1 MSSVRLWLPE
11 SYRQREEEVRA
22 RGAVAIVT
30 GPDVGLPPMTD
41 ENVRD
46 AAAGLAIE
54 TALPLLA
61 AFALVMDSVP
71 HRDHAELRAEQVRAT
86 RAILPPPYCQRA
98 IDYLE
103 AGRRDLVFT
112 HEQLLLA
119 MRLVI
124 EHGQPGPPGQVD
136 QPRLAQLLLGL
147 TDVMV
152 SGKEFKARAEDAAVS
167 LALRR
172 LGLPRSEQTRY
183 ELARWYDLLITRA
196 RASAG
201 TEGSVDLDGLFRAR
215 TGLSIENFLGIA
227 WFHATPLRS
236 PHSPAELMSAGFHT
250 VLAELQLKYRDP
262 DTAAA
267 AAKLLIADVPTLRE
281 RFKRDTARLHLSSLR
296 PFWEHPYVRLDS
308 GRILPVSSALALN
321 RGIRGVYHLLIDQ
334 AGVTSGTGVN
344 HLTSYIGRLHEEY
357 LTDLL
362 GRALAS
368 GRHGAFASEADV
380 MTASRRAGKPPFDA
394 AIITD
399 GTLVLIEMLT
409 ATLRLDT
416 LERGDLALYRRD
428 FDRDFKK
435 KAEQLAQAVEGV
447 GNGTWTIPGVEPA
460 SVRRV
465 VPVLASLHPFPLFGP
480 PMWTPFTAA
489 FASPAF
495 GHGAAVMPLQLVTDE
510 ELEALEAFQGA
521 SSMSIVD
528 ALARRASNPAWTE
541 SRMMHVILRAW
552 GLTQPDNA
560 GMQTLYR
567 TAATAISKAAAGAFA
582 LG

>member
-11 SYRQREEEVRA
+11 SYRRQEEEVRA
-22 RGAVAIVT
+22 RGAVAAVT
-30 GPDVGLPPMTD
+30 GRDVGLPPMTD
-41 ENVRD
+41 EKVRD
-46 AAAGLAIE
+46 VAAGLAVE

-61 AFALVMDSVP
+61 ALALVMGSVP
-71 HRDHAELRAEQVRAT
+71 HRDHAELRADQVRAA
-86 RAILPPPYCQRA
+86 RAILPAPYRQRA

-103 AGRRDLVFT
+103 AGRRDLVFSQ
-112 HEQLLLA
+112 EQLLVA

-152 SGKEFKARAEDAAVS
+152 SGEEFKARAEEAVVS

-183 ELARWYDLLITRA
+183 ELARWCDLLITRA
-196 RASAG
+196 RAAAG

-215 TGLSIENFLGIA
+215 TGLSIEDFLGIA
-227 WFHATPLRS
+227 LFHATPLRS

-250 VLAELQLKYRDP
+250 VLAQLQLKYRDQ

-281 RFKRDTARLHLSSLR
+281 RFRRDTVRLHLSSLR

-308 GRILPVSSALALN
+308 GRILPVSSSLALN

-380 MTASRRAGKPPFDA
+380 MAASRRADKPPFDA
-394 AIITD
+394 AIVTD

-416 LERGDLALYRRD
+416 LERGDLTLYRRD
-428 FDRDFKK
+428 FNRDFK
-435 KAEQLAQAVEGV
+435 KAEQLARAVEDV
-447 GNGTWTIPGVEPA
+447 GNGTWTIPGVEPS

-521 SSMSIVD
+521 GSMSIVD